1 MILTNFSKVFKLISW
16 KYKKNFFIIV
26 FYSILISIFEFIS
39 IGTVPIL
46 LASLFNLKDNNTFE
60 YIELIK
66 SNLYIFELFNLKII
80 LVVVAIVFF
89 LKFILAIIFFY
100 KETFFRKQITDFF
113 RIILFKNFLEL
124 NYLDQINFKKG
135 DLLKR
140 ILSDPSTLASLLTNY
155 IFIIRDFLTIFII
168 VFFMLIFNFKITLL
182 SIVLISLLSIFFIF
196 FYKKKLKIFGEQDQ
210 KLRSELN
217 ITTDNTF
224 TSSKEIKV
232 MGFEKK
238 FVELFSILT
247 QKQSMFDFK
256 SRFIISL
263 PKIIFEILI
272 VLFILFILFFS
283 KDLETE
289 SSILLIQASV
299 YIYAFSR
306 LLPSANS
313 IVSNLSTNYYFFPS
327 INFIEEGL
335 KLNSNN
341 KIFFGIKS
349 KTVNNI
355 KNFNFIIF
363 KNISVYYKEKF
374 LIKNLNFSIQRNK
387 INLIKGPSGAGKSTC
402 LNVLSGLIK
411 PSGGEIL
418 FDDISV
424 SLFAN
429 SLWKSQL
436 GYLTQSNY
444 LFNSSIMENITFKD
458 NFNEIDKDKFHFSLQ
473 LSKLN
478 KVFNIDKIK
487 NFVVGINGNKVS
499 GGQAQKI
506 LFARAIYF
514 GQNILILDEPTT
526 ALDDAS
532 KEDMLLSLNI
542 LSQKYKYTIIISTH
556 ENFKNLDCN
565 LIELNHNIN

>member
-1 MILTNFSKVFKLISW
+1 MISTNFSKVFKLISW
-16 KYKKNFFIIV
+16 KHKKNFFIIV

-60 YIELIK
+60 YIEVIK

-80 LVVVAIVFF
+80 LIIIAIIFF
-89 LKFILAIIFFY
+89 LKFILAIIFIY
-100 KETFFRKQITDFF
+100 KETLFRKQITDFF
-113 RIILFKNFLEL
+113 RTKLFKNFLEL

-140 ILSDPSTLASLLTNY
+140 ILSDPSALATLLTNY

-168 VFFMLIFNFKITLL
+168 VIFMLIFNFKITLL
-182 SIVLISLLSIFFIF
+182 SILLISLLSIFFIF
-196 FYKKKLKIFGEQDQ
+196 FYKKKIKIFGEQDQ

-238 FVELFSILT
+238 FVEIFSILT
-247 QKQSMFDFK
+247 KKQSTFDFK

-272 VLFILFILFFS
+272 VLFILFILFIS
-283 KDLETE
+283 KDLETQ
-289 SSILLIQASV
+289 SSILLIQISV
-299 YIYAFSR
+299 YVYAFSR
-306 LLPSANS
+306 LLPSANA

-335 KLNSNN
+335 KLNLNN
-341 KIFFGIKS
+341 KIFFDITS
-349 KTVNNI
+349 KTVNKT

-374 LIKNLNFSIQRNK
+374 LIKALNFSIQRNK
-387 INLIKGPSGAGKSTC
+387 INLIKGPSGVGKSTC

-411 PSGGEIL
+411 PSEGEIL

-424 SLFAN
+424 SLFEN
-429 SLWKSQL
+429 SLWKSQV

-458 NFNEIDKDKFHFSLQ
+458 DFNEIDKDKFHYNC
-473 LSKLN
+473 LN
-478 KVFNIDKIK
+478 
-487 NFVVGINGNKVS
+487 
-499 GGQAQKI
+499 
-506 LFARAIYF
+506 
-514 GQNILILDEPTT
+514 
-526 ALDDAS
+526 
-532 KEDMLLSLNI
+532 
-542 LSQKYKYTIIISTH
+542 
-556 ENFKNLDCN
+556 
-565 LIELNHNIN
+565 

>member
-1 MILTNFSKVFKLISW
+1 MISTNFSKVLKLISW
-16 KYKKNFFIIV
+16 KHKKNFFIIV

-60 YIELIK
+60 YIEVIK

-80 LVVVAIVFF
+80 LIIIAIIFF
-89 LKFILAIIFFY
+89 LKFILAIIFIY
-100 KETFFRKQITDFF
+100 KETLFRKQITDFF
-113 RIILFKNFLEL
+113 RTKLFKNFLEL

-140 ILSDPSTLASLLTNY
+140 ILSDPSALATLLTNY

-168 VFFMLIFNFKITLL
+168 VIFMLIFNFKITLL
-182 SIVLISLLSIFFIF
+182 SILLISLLSIFFIF
-196 FYKKKLKIFGEQDQ
+196 FYKKKIKIFGEQDQ

-238 FVELFSILT
+238 FVEIFSILT
-247 QKQSMFDFK
+247 QKQSTFDFK

-272 VLFILFILFFS
+272 VLFILFILFIS
-283 KDLETE
+283 KDLETQ

-306 LLPSANS
+306 LLPSANA

-335 KLNSNN
+335 KLNLNN
-341 KIFFGIKS
+341 KIFFDIKS
-349 KTVNNI
+349 KTLNKI

-374 LIKNLNFSIQRNK
+374 LIKALNFSIQRNK
-387 INLIKGPSGAGKSTC
+387 INLIKGPSGVGKSTC

-411 PSGGEIL
+411 PSEGEIL

-424 SLFAN
+424 SLFEN
-429 SLWKSQL
+429 SLWKSQV

-458 NFNEIDKDKFHFSLQ
+458 DFNEIDKDKFHFSLQ
-473 LSKLN
+473 LSKLS
-478 KVFNIDKIK
+478 KVFDIEKIK

-514 GQNILILDEPTT
+514 GQDILILDEPTT

-542 LSQKYKYTIIISTH
+542 LSKKHKYTIVISTH
-556 ENFKNLDCN
+556 ENFKDLDCH
-565 LIELNHNIN
+565 LIELNHKIN